1 MNFFSPEGGEDL
13 QQLLGFLVREQ
24 LQHDLLGGSSSGRS
38 LLSFMFCSS
47 FIYSFF
53 FPPLCLKDYRNTL
66 HVCHTTPTPYVV
78 SIVHCLVCVCVFALQ
93 DFSDLDGVV
102 QQRRQEMM
110 ESSSS
115 GSQTPDYDKMNGM
128 KSSGTILVLHSSGP
142 AVPDEETWA

>member
-1 MNFFSPEGGEDL
+1 MYVTQHPL
-13 QQLLGFLVREQ
+13 HMWCLLYIV
-24 LQHDLLGGSSSGRS
+24 
-38 LLSFMFCSS
+38 
-47 FIYSFF
+47 
-53 FPPLCLKDYRNTL
+53 LC
-66 HVCHTTPTPYVV
+66 
-78 SIVHCLVCVCVFALQ
+78 VCVCVFALQ

-142 AVPDEETWA
+142 AVPDEEAWA